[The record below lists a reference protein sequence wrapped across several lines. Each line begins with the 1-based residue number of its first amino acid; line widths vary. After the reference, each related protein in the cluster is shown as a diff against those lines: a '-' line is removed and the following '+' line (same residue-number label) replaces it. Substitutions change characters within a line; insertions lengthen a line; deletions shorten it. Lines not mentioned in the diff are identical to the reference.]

1 MDSVGNVDSD
11 CKFSIYMHPPLFIG
25 CMVSPACTY
34 LKYVYNI
41 DVHYMCHM
49 DVVSANV
56 FVILSIST
64 AKRYIM
70 CVLINI

>member
-11 CKFSIYMHPPLFIG
+11 CKSSLICSHLFFIG

-34 LKYVYNI
+34 LKYVYI

-56 FVILSIST
+56 FVILSVSI
-64 AKRYIM
+64 AKRHSM
-70 CVLINI
+70 CVLVN